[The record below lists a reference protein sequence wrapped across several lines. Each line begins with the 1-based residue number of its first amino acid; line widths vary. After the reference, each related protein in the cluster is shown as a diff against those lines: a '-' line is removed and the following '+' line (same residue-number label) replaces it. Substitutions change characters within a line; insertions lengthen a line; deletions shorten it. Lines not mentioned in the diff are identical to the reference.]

1 MIIIGYWIMVVG
13 VAFIAIVEVFDL
25 IRRMIMRRK
34 DDQRNDQLYSALNNM
49 IETLNDLNNDYK
61 CYIEDDQCEEK
72 HEEPLKFGD
81 ED

>member
-25 IRRMIMRRK
+25 IRRMMICRK
-34 DDQRNDQLYSALNNM
+34 DDQRNDQLYAALNTM
-49 IETLNDLNNDYK
+49 IATLNELNNDYK
-61 CYIEDDQCEEK
+61 CYIKEDQCEEK
-72 HEEPLKFGD
+72 NEEPLKFGD